1 MHSHFLITAHVVLC
15 AYQWFAQDVVVVGG
29 WGGGAGFD
37 MRFSANISSQSCF
50 VINFQR

>member
-1 MHSHFLITAHVVLC
+1 MRLSMVC
-15 AYQWFAQDVVVVGG
+15 PGCGG
-29 WGGGAGFD
+29 GGGLGGGGAGFD